1 MVKRIVL
8 KVDVSC
14 QKCKRKLMQAISR
27 SQGVDKI
34 EIDVIKSTVTVTGD
48 ADPIEVIMRTRK
60 AGKFAE
66 IISIGPPPPPPK
78 QTVEPVKKT
87 EDKKVDDKKK
97 TEEKK
102 PTNTTTKEKKPEV
115 PLLPSPLPLPP
126 PLPAIVI
133 HTQST
138 CPMCQHVGVHD
149 PQPSCVV
156 M

>member
-14 QKCKRKLMQAISR
+14 QKCKKKLMQAISR
-27 SQGVDKI
+27 LQGVDKI

-48 ADPIEVIMRTRK
+48 ADPIKVIMRTRK
-60 AGKFAE
+60 AGKFADV
-66 IISIGPPPPPPK
+66 ISIGPPPPPPK
-78 QTVEPVKKT
+78 QAAEPS
-87 EDKKVDDKKK
+87 KKK

-102 PTNTTTKEKKPEV
+102 PTNTTAKEKKPE
-115 PLLPSPLPLPP
+115 PPPLPSPPP

-133 HTQST
+133 HTPSS
-138 CPMCQHVGVHD
+138 CPMCQHVPVHD